1 MRPVFTSIIE
11 KEDNMYVALCP
22 EVDIA
27 SQGFTIEEAKSNLKE
42 AIELF
47 FEYAS
52 ESEIKDRLHYEVF
65 ISPLEVNIGKA
76 AYIVG

>member
-1 MRPVFTSIIE
+1 MKPVFTSIIE

-22 EVDIA
+22 ELDIA

-52 ESEIKDRLHYEVF
+52 DSEIKDRLHYEVF

-76 AYIVG
+76 THIAG